1 MIAQRLNLILLV
13 IIGALLIFTL
23 RAYQAQ
29 KEAVHLYEAAQD
41 TLSIMED
48 ANGRQTARINSFKVE
63 NENAFLEMQSK
74 DSNILWLQQ
83 SVKKYKGKLAAMA
96 VISTSTHETGSTKT
110 IVAHDSNECNPTY
123 KTEWHEEWSEG
134 TIIATS
140 ESIERNIKFKSDF
153 EVIIGKSSNK
163 IFQKRELNLEI
174 RNLNP
179 NTTTTAARSVLIKQE
194 QKRINFGLNA
204 GYGVDLLTFKPVL
217 YLGFGASI
225 TVFGVK

>member
-1 MIAQRLNLILLV
+1 MKRIILLMAV
-13 IIGALLIFTL
+13 IIIVLSMITL
-23 RAYQAQ
+23 RSCRTAKETAQ
-29 KEAVHLYEAAQD
+29 LYKSAQD
-41 TLSIMED
+41 TLSVMKDE
-48 ANGRQTARINSFKVE
+48 NGRQTARINSFQAE
-63 NENAFLEMQSK
+63 TESAFLEMKSK
-74 DSNILWLQQ
+74 DSNIVWLQTA
-83 SVKKYKGKLAAMA
+83 VKKYKGKVSAMA
-96 VISTSTHETGSTKT
+96 VVSTSTNDAGSTTT
-110 IVAHDSNECNPTY
+110 IIVHDSNECNPTY

-134 TIIATS
+134 IIVATS
-140 ESIERNIKFKSDF
+140 ETIERNIKFKSDF
-153 EVIIGKSSNK
+153 EVVIGKSSNK

-217 YLGFGASI
+217 YLGVGASF